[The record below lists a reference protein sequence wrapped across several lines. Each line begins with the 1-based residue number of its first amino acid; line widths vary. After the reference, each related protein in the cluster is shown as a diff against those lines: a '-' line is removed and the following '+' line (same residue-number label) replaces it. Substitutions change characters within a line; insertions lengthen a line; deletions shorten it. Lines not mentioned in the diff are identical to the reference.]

1 MLCKLLY
8 YLKYNKHI
16 RADSVSKR
24 GTTLPGLSE
33 LVCCVQA
40 GVGAARQGCPLSRA
54 SKCRLCSQVCACIC
68 ALFASQQKTGAVD
81 VFFFPYNHA
90 KNVKMLV
97 SNCATQF
104 VGCQIC
110 ILVWFYITG
119 CWRFPHTCSLP
130 LRILQRSWL
139 QWQRVPLAAS
149 AWLDL
154 K

>member
-1 MLCKLLY
+1 MLVREAQPCLASLSWCAVFRLVWVQY
-8 YLKYNKHI
+8 D
-16 RADSVSKR
+16 RAAHCPVPR
-24 GTTLPGLSE
+24 NVGFAPR
-33 LVCCVQA
+33 CVHAFVPSLQA
-40 GVGAARQGCPLSRA
+40 SR
-54 SKCRLCSQVCACIC
+54 RLEQLMC
-68 ALFASQQKTGAVD
+68 
-81 VFFFPYNHA
+81 FFFPYNHA

-110 ILVWFYITG
+110 FLVWFYITG

-130 LRILQRSWL
+130 LWILQSSWL

-154 K
+154 R

>member
-81 VFFFPYNHA
+81 VFFFFLTTMQ
-90 KNVKMLV
+90 KM
-97 SNCATQF
+97 SKCW
-104 VGCQIC
+104 CQI
-110 ILVWFYITG
+110 VQPSSWDA
-119 CWRFPHTCSLP
+119 
-130 LRILQRSWL
+130 RSASWSGFTSRGAGIFHIHAHCPYGFCRAL
-139 QWQRVPLAAS
+139 GFSGSACHWQPVPGLT
-149 AWLDL
+149 
-154 K
+154 

>member
-81 VFFFPYNHA
+81 VFFFSLQPCKKCQNVGVKLCNPVRGMPDLLPGLVLHHGVLAFSTYMLTAPTDFAELLASVAAHA
-90 KNVKMLV
+90 IG
-97 SNCATQF
+97 SQC
-104 VGCQIC
+104 
-110 ILVWFYITG
+110 
-119 CWRFPHTCSLP
+119 
-130 LRILQRSWL
+130 
-139 QWQRVPLAAS
+139 LA
-149 AWLDL
+149 
-154 K
+154 